1 MSKLTIRFPF
11 MMRIMVVL
19 APVFL
24 AYAFLSSKSV
34 KPTTAVVLAAPM
46 AGAIHASAYQV
57 EVTRTGVSISFFP
70 FVSRGRVGPKFVRWL
85 TGIPLRRH
93 SERKAENFELD
104 P

>member
-19 APVFL
+19 APLFL

-70 FVSRGRVGPKFVRWL
+70 FVSRGTSWSEVRVVVDGHPPSSSQR
-85 TGIPLRRH
+85 TQ
-93 SERKAENFELD
+93 S
-104 P
+104 